1 MVTKPDFPEEWFFLS
16 VFDIISAMKAIV
28 FDKGLSFRTDWK
40 KPEPGPGEALVRV
53 SLAGICATDLEI
65 TKGYMGFTGV
75 PGHEF
80 AGVIEEAADDRL
92 EGKRVVGEIN
102 LGCGRCEYCKHKME
116 NHCPARKVL
125 GIKGKDGAF
134 AEYLTLPFKNLR
146 PLPDSVSD
154 EEAVFIEPL
163 AAAFEILEQVRVNEY
178 TRACVLGDGR
188 LGQLVAQ
195 ALATTDCSLL
205 VVGRHEEKLSLLKSR
220 GIPTRTSIDG
230 LEKQLDLVIDCTG
243 RPEGFSSALDLVR
256 PTGTVVL
263 KTTVAQRTQAD
274 LNRVVI
280 DEVTL
285 LGSRCGPFG
294 PAMQA
299 LEERRVDV
307 KPLVSRVF
315 PIEEGVEAFEY
326 AAGKG
331 ALKVLLK
338 V

>member
-1 MVTKPDFPEEWFFLS
+1 
-16 VFDIISAMKAIV
+16 MKAIV
-28 FDKGLSFRTDWK
+28 FDNGLSFHADWK
-40 KPEPGPGEALVRV
+40 KPDPAPGEALVRV
-53 SLAGICATDLEI
+53 TLAGICATDLEI
-65 TKGYMGFTGV
+65 TNGYMGFTGV

-80 AGVIEEAADDRL
+80 VGVIIDAADDRL
-92 EGKRVVGEIN
+92 EGKRVAGEIN
-102 LGCGRCEYCKHKME
+102 LGCGRCDYCKHKME

-134 AEYLTLPFKNLR
+134 AEYVTLPFKNLR
-146 PLPDSVSD
+146 PLPENITD

-163 AAAFEILEQVRVNEY
+163 AAAFEILEQVKVNEY

-205 VVGRHEEKLSLLKSR
+205 VIGRHEEKLSLLKAR
-220 GIPTRTSIDG
+220 GIPTRTSVEG
-230 LEKQLDLVIDCTG
+230 LEKQLDLVVDCTG
-243 RPEGFSSALDLVR
+243 SPDGLSAALDLVR
-256 PTGTVVL
+256 PTGTVIL
-263 KTTVAQRTQAD
+263 KTTVAQRPVADD

-280 DEVTL
+280 DEITL
-285 LGSRCGPFG
+285 IGSRCGPFE

-307 KPLVSRVF
+307 KPLVSKVF
-315 PIEEGVEAFEY
+315 SIEQGVEAFKY
-326 AAGKG
+326 AAQKG
-331 ALKVLLK
+331 VLKVLIK